1 MDEIMKTYWEH
12 LHSQP
17 RFRPKYPTELVVQ
30 FVFRNFRRDGSQK
43 VLDLG
48 CGAGRHVVFMAREN
62 IDAYGVDL
70 SSEGI
75 EHAKKS
81 LEEQGLSAILKQGS
95 VSEIPFGDEMFDGII
110 CYGVLYYCKIEEIKK
125 AISEIRRVLKAG
137 GKGLVVVRS
146 TEDYRFGKGTEIEKN
161 TFIISEEDE
170 NKSAFHENNMSMHF
184 FTDEEL
190 KDLFSVF
197 SSVTIDK
204 IIQTHNNGQFCD
216 SNYIVLFEK

>member
-1 MDEIMKTYWEH
+1 MDEQMKTYWEH

-17 RFRPKYPTELVVQ
+17 RFRPKYPTELIVQ
-30 FVFRNFRRDGSQK
+30 FVFRSFKRDGSQK

-62 IDAYGVDL
+62 IAAYGVDL

-75 EHAKKS
+75 EYAKKS
-81 LEEQGLSAILKQGS
+81 LDEQGLSAILKQGS
-95 VSEIPFGDEMFDGII
+95 VSEIPFEDELFDGII

-125 AISEIRRVLKAG
+125 AINEIKRVLKVG

-146 TEDYRFGKGTEIEKN
+146 TEDYRFGKGTEIERN

-170 NKSAFHENNMSMHF
+170 NKSAFHENNMSNAF
-184 FTDEEL
+184 FTKEEL
-190 KDLFSVF
+190 KIYFLYFLD
-197 SSVTIDK
+197 
-204 IIQTHNNGQFCD
+204 
-216 SNYIVLFEK
+216 YR